1 MNNKVIKV
9 LKSIARAGVIVFGAL
24 LFGVSLFAILNS
36 LDKQWSIVSL
46 VCMLI
51 GIVAFIDYKINN

>member
-1 MNNKVIKV
+1 MNNKVIKI
-9 LKSIARAGVIVFGAL
+9 LKSIARAGMIVFGAL
-24 LFGVSLFAILNS
+24 LFGVSLFAILNN